1 MTSGR
6 VRKIACAPP
15 PNPTTLRPSQI
26 PAKKAGK
33 SPKKLIADGFD
44 FEPDLQR
51 KKFPNTKFNR
61 CSRIYIYKNASKF
74 KIALYFVIFIPNF
87 MSISESVFLLTR
99 LFLSYFYLD
108 ILILFRKP
116 PKLAQLIRCNCEK
129 RFPKN

>member
-1 MTSGR
+1 MLRCDQWESKKNSLCST
-6 VRKIACAPP
+6 

-61 CSRIYIYKNASKF
+61 CNRIYIYIKTQVNLK
-74 KIALYFVIFIPNF
+74 
-87 MSISESVFLLTR
+87 
-99 LFLSYFYLD
+99 
-108 ILILFRKP
+108 
-116 PKLAQLIRCNCEK
+116 
-129 RFPKN
+129 